1 MTKKRLAANRRNA
14 LKSTGPTSPEGK
26 ARASMNA
33 LKHGLRSSSLAV
45 PILENAEDWEAHRR
59 FVLQDLAPVGYLER
73 ILAERIAAIL
83 WRLGRVVR
91 YESAVVSNAI
101 NEVGKPSGV
110 FGDFDE
116 DTTPSADPKR
126 AKEDAETLARV
137 HLLKPSAHVDGED
150 AGTVLDLVT
159 EALDL
164 SEKEDVEAEVP
175 EGHKGEHWGDWDGW
189 TREALETAVQSLH
202 KQAGDEYA
210 RVDPWEEALKEAKSA
225 VILAQVSQEDH
236 AARLDERRREALL
249 PPDETLDKISRYET
263 TLERS
268 LFRILHEL
276 QRLRAVRSGAP
287 ALPPAAVDV
296 DLAVHQEG

>member
-1 MTKKRLAANRRNA
+1 MTEKRLTANRKNA

-33 LKHGLRSSSLAV
+33 LKHGLRASSLAV

-59 FVLQDLAPVGYLER
+59 LVLQDLGPVGYIER
-73 ILAERIAAIL
+73 ILAERTAAIL

-101 NEVGKPSGV
+101 NDIGKNIMDRP
-110 FGDFDE
+110 DTDPE
-116 DTTPSADPKR
+116 DAKKR
-126 AKEDAETLARV
+126 AETLIRV
-137 HLLKPSAHVDGED
+137 RGLKPTAHVDGED

-189 TREALETAVQSLH
+189 TREALETAVKSLQ

-210 RVDPWEEALKEAKSA
+210 RVDPWEDALKEAKTA
-225 VILAQVSQEDH
+225 IILAQVAQEDH
-236 AARLDERRREALL
+236 AARLDKDRKEALL
-249 PPDETLDKISRYET
+249 PPDETLDKVSRYET

-268 LFRILHEL
+268 LFRTLHEL
-276 QRLRAVRSGAP
+276 QRLRAVRFGAP
-287 ALPPAAVDV
+287 FLPPAAVDV